1 MKKNLL
7 LISNILLYLSGCLLI
22 GTGLL
27 LELRLDEHGTAVAG
41 VDREGWGEFHFI
53 IALIFVGLI
62 LLHVIQNWAWIAG
75 LFNRKKI
82 IAIIATVATTAVIIG
97 GMLLLPATGGND
109 RQHGHTELHGHEADR
124 D

>member
-27 LELRLDEHGTAVAG
+27 LELRLDEHGSAVAG
-41 VDREGWGEFHFI
+41 IDREDWSEFHFI
-53 IALIFVGLI
+53 VALIFVGLI
-62 LLHVIQNWAWIAG
+62 LLHVILNWAWIAG

-82 IAIIATVATTAVIIG
+82 IATIAVAGATVAIIG
-97 GMLLLPATGGND
+97 GMLLLPASGGND
-109 RQHGHTELHGHEADR
+109 KQHGHTERHGHAIDR